1 MGRASQIR
9 TTSAFDE
16 FSWRGLVHTA
26 SNGLP
31 AHLAS
36 GPVTAYIGFD
46 PSAPSLH
53 VGSLL
58 PILALARIQRLGH
71 RPLAIVGGGTGLIGD
86 PSGKTQERV
95 LLDKETVHRN
105 MLTIREQLGRFLDFE
120 VRENPAL
127 LVNNAD
133 WLCPMP
139 LIDFLRDI
147 GKFFGVGTLLAKE
160 SVRLRM
166 ESETGI
172 SFTEFAYSLLQAYDF
187 LVLYD
192 RYGCTLQMGGSDQ
205 WGNITLGID
214 LIRRL
219 RGAEAHGLVFPLITT
234 ASGTKFGK
242 TEAGAVWLDPALTSP
257 FRFYQFWLNTDDR
270 DAVAYLKFFTF
281 LDADEIDGLAAS
293 LAARPEAREAQRAL
307 AREVT
312 RVVHGDAGLEAAERA
327 TAVLFGADPRDLP
340 ASSILDVFSDV
351 PSTEVPAESLG
362 GQGIPLI
369 DLLVTCKIATSRGDA
384 RRLILGGGAY
394 LNNERVS
401 DPALAVTLGQA
412 VEGRVLVLR
421 KGQKGHHLVKVLR

>member
-1 MGRASQIR
+1 MKN
-9 TTSAFDE
+9 TFDE
-16 FSWRGLVHTA
+16 FNWRGLVHTA

-31 AHLAS
+31 AHLAE
-36 GPVTAYIGFD
+36 GPVTTYIGFD

-58 PILALARIQRLGH
+58 PILALARMQRLGH
-71 RPLAIVGGGTGLIGD
+71 SPIAVVGGGTGLIGD
-86 PSGKTQERV
+86 PSGKTQERM
-95 LLDKETVHRN
+95 LLDKETARRN
-105 MLTIREQLGRFLDFE
+105 LTAIREQLGRFLDFE
-120 VRENPAL
+120 VRTNPAR
-127 LVNNAD
+127 VVDNAE
-133 WLCPMP
+133 WLCPMA

-147 GKFFGVGTLLAKE
+147 GKFFSVGALLAKE

-219 RGAEAHGLVFPLITT
+219 RGAEVHGLVFPLITT

-270 DAVAYLKFFTF
+270 DAVAYLRYFTW
-281 LDADEIDGLAAS
+281 LDADDIADLAAS
-293 LAARPEAREAQRAL
+293 LAEHPEQRQAQRTL

-312 RVVHGDAGLEAAERA
+312 RVVHGDSGLQAAERA
-327 TAVLFGADPRDLP
+327 TAVLFGADPRDLG
-340 ASSILDVFSDV
+340 AAAVLDVFSDV
-351 PSTEVPAESLG
+351 PSTEVHASSFQPPG
-362 GQGIPLI
+362 FPLI
-369 DLLVTCKIATSRGDA
+369 DLLVTCGIATSRGDA
-384 RRLILGGGAY
+384 RRAVLGGGVY
-394 LNNERVS
+394 LNNVRVA
-401 DPALAVTLGQA
+401 DPALAVTLDQTI
-412 VEGRVLVLR
+412 EGRVLVLR
-421 KGQKGHHLVKVLR
+421 KGRKGHHLVKVLR

>member
-1 MGRASQIR
+1 MR
-9 TTSAFDE
+9 SAFDE
-16 FSWRGLVHTA
+16 FTWRGLVHTA

-31 AHLAS
+31 SHLAT

-71 RPLAIVGGGTGLIGD
+71 SPIAVVGGGTGLIGD
-86 PSGKTQERV
+86 PSGKTQERM
-95 LLDKETVHRN
+95 LLDKETAHRN
-105 MLTIREQLGRFLDFE
+105 MLAIREQLGRFLDFE
-120 VRENPAL
+120 VRTNPARL
-127 LVNNAD
+127 IDNAD
-133 WLCPMP
+133 WLCPVP

-147 GKFFGVGTLLAKE
+147 GKFFSVGALLSKE

-166 ESETGI
+166 DSETGI
-172 SFTEFAYSLLQAYDF
+172 SFTEFSYSLLQAYDF

-242 TEAGAVWLDPALTSP
+242 TEAGAVWLSPALTSP

-270 DAVAYLKFFTF
+270 DVVAYLKYFTW
-281 LDADEIDGLAAS
+281 LDADEIADLAAS
-293 LAARPEAREAQRAL
+293 LAEHPERRQAQRAL

-312 RVVHGDAGLEAAERA
+312 RVVHGDSGLEAAERA
-327 TAVLFGADPRDLP
+327 TAVLFGADPRDLG
-340 ASSILDVFSDV
+340 ATTILDVFSDV
-351 PSTEVPAESLG
+351 PSTEVPASSLEAPG
-362 GQGIPLI
+362 LPLI
-369 DLLVTCKIATSRGDA
+369 DLLVTCGIATSRGDA
-384 RRLILGGGAY
+384 RRVIQGGGVY

-401 DPALAVTLGQA
+401 DPALAVTLDRS